1 MGPPVIGQRCI
12 VFTSGSRILGILI
25 AGYSSQPSPINGSK
39 RTHKWLGRPLFW
51 SLKYGQL
58 CTRDD
63 GCQPGVTLPV
73 NTNARI
79 DYETIRT
86 RLASG
91 ERSLHPASAAYIRRA
106 QLASG
111 DSKVT

>member
-25 AGYSSQPSPINGSK
+25 AGYSSQPSPINGST
-39 RTHKWLGRPLFW
+39 RTYKWLGQPHFW
-51 SLKYGQL
+51 SLKCGQL
-58 CTRDD
+58 CTRDG

-79 DYETIRT
+79 DYETLRAQ
-86 RLASG
+86 LASG
-91 ERSLHPASAAYIRRA
+91 ERSLSPETA
-106 QLASG
+106 Q
-111 DSKVT
+111 VT